1 MAKLVRQLNTE
12 HVLIDSA
19 TAPLLARMR
28 ASLSA
33 ALGRPIED
41 GDPELIAAASLLPYF
56 GQGLAAAD
64 IASKAMLLQFA
75 TGDDLEAIGAHYGIA
90 RRTLH
95 ATMDVKLIVYVTAG
109 TYAVSITG
117 EAPDGT
123 LFSHINDAWTLLADT
138 EHPEFTLTCEATGDT
153 YNGLNELINPVFL
166 ITPSG
171 EAAVDYGSLLEVLSA
186 SRGGGP
192 ETDDVYASRI
202 HDTLL
207 ARMGAGSTAGLEAW
221 ARTLEGVMDC
231 FVFDGSF
238 ELGPDPDPAVTV
250 VYISDAVT
258 EEGMKTHMHA
268 NTAAPLGIPP
278 YLAIKAIPFDTGSI
292 EYSYYVPASADDPD
306 ALIASIAAAGEAWAA
321 SISFR
326 FSGSWDTSAGVVRRG
341 IFDPTAGFEVLLG
354 AGAWGVECN
363 QSPVDLDDPLAGFAG
378 LFSML
383 TYPVP
388 EAFTFTCKGVSN
400 WI

>member
-1 MAKLVRQLNTE
+1 M
-12 HVLIDSA
+12 
-19 TAPLLARMR
+19 
-28 ASLSA
+28 
-33 ALGRPIED
+33 ED
-41 GDPELIAAASLLPYF
+41 GDPEMVAAASLLPF
-56 GQGLAAAD
+56 FAQGLAAAD
-64 IASKAMLLQFA
+64 IASKSMLLQFA
-75 TGDDLEAIGAHYGIA
+75 EGDDLDAIGAHYGIA
-90 RRTLH
+90 RRPVA
-95 ATMDVKLIVYVTAG
+95 ATMAVRLVAPDPFAVG

-123 LFSHINDAWTLLADT
+123 IFSYINDAWTTLVDAQRIG
-138 EHPEFTLTCEATGDT
+138 FTLTCEAKGDA
-153 YNGLNELINPVFL
+153 YNGLDELIAPVFSV
-166 ITPSG
+166 TPKGG
-171 EAAVDYGSLLEVLSA
+171 EAVEGGELEVLSA

-231 FVFDGSF
+231 YVLDGSF
-238 ELGPDPDPAVTV
+238 EVGPDPDPAVTV

-258 EEGMKTHMHA
+258 EEGMKTHMRA

-278 YLAIKAIPFDTGSI
+278 YLVIKAVPYDAGSI
-292 EYSYYVPASADDPD
+292 EYSYFVPASADDPD

-321 SISFR
+321 SVSYR
-326 FSGSWDTSAGVVRRG
+326 FSG

-363 QSPVDLDDPLAGFAG
+363 QAPVDLDDPSAGFAN
-378 LFSML
+378 LASML

-388 EAFTFTCKGVSN
+388 EAFTFTCKGVSE

>member
-33 ALGRPIED
+33 ALGRPIQD

-56 GQGLAAAD
+56 AQGLASAD
-64 IASKAMLLQFA
+64 IASKSMLLQFA
-75 TGDDLEAIGAHYGIA
+75 TGDDLDAIGAHYGIA
-90 RRTLH
+90 RVPVH
-95 ATMDVKLIVYVTAG
+95 ATMVVGLVVYVTVG

-123 LFSHINDAWTLLADT
+123 LFSLINDAWTFPVDT
-138 EHPEFTLTCEATGDT
+138 SNPEFTLRCEAAGDT
-153 YNGLNELINPVFL
+153 YNGLDALINPVL
-166 ITPSG
+166 SVTPSG
-171 EAAVDYGSLLEVLSA
+171 GTAVEGVALSVLSA

-207 ARMGAGSTAGLEAW
+207 ARMGAGSKDGLEAW

-231 FVFDGSF
+231 YVFDGSF
-238 ELGPDPDPAVTV
+238 EVGPDPDPAVTV

-258 EEGMKTHMHA
+258 EAVMETHMHA

-278 YLAIKAIPFDTGSI
+278 YSATKALPFGTGSI
-292 EYSYYVPASADDPD
+292 EYTYFVPASADDPD

-326 FSGSWDTSAGVVRRG
+326 FSGL
-341 IFDPTAGFEVLLG
+341 FDPTAGFEVLLG

-363 QSPVDLDDPLAGFAG
+363 QAPVDLADPLAGLAAI
-378 LFSML
+378 LSML
-383 TYPVP
+383 SYPTP
-388 EAFTFTCKGVSN
+388 EAFTFTCKGVSE